1 MHFDHHSSVSYE
13 ESSLVRAN
21 FWRDYLIL
29 SLLAKDILAPALHIA
44 ALAQLKV
51 LLETKMVL

>member
-1 MHFDHHSSVSYE
+1 MTIKTPGWSLEGKFLGDH
-13 ESSLVRAN
+13 
-21 FWRDYLIL
+21 LIL

>member
-1 MHFDHHSSVSYE
+1 MGDH
-13 ESSLVRAN
+13 
-21 FWRDYLIL
+21 LIL

-51 LLETKMVL
+51 LLETKMLLEDQIGVLQLLQDSTL

>member
-1 MHFDHHSSVSYE
+1 MTIKTLERSLEGKLLGDH
-13 ESSLVRAN
+13 
-21 FWRDYLIL
+21 LIL

-51 LLETKMVL
+51 LLETKMVIED